1 MDLMKQIS
9 IKLLVTIILTLSLIT
24 VANSCFIRNCPPGG
38 KRSMNTITRITRQ
51 CMACGPDLSGQCI
64 GPDTCCGPFG
74 CYLGTEESSICQ
86 KENESTHACE
96 VQGDPC
102 GSRDQGNCVGNGI
115 CCDSG
120 ACSFNAKCKT
130 NTMKDNQAIL
140 NVLNELLQSRDL
152 TD

>member
-1 MDLMKQIS
+1 
-9 IKLLVTIILTLSLIT
+9 
-24 VANSCFIRNCPPGG
+24 
-38 KRSMNTITRITRQ
+38 
-51 CMACGPDLSGQCI
+51 MACGPDLSGQCI
-64 GPDTCCGPFG
+64 GPDICCGPFG

-120 ACSFNAKCKT
+120 RYLQLFSRVHTKCITYVAIRWKNNASC
-130 NTMKDNQAIL
+130 
-140 NVLNELLQSRDL
+140 NVYCN
-152 TD
+152 